1 MKKRVI
7 LPGVGVVVA
16 AAPAFAE
23 TEAFVSLRSTEFVV
37 LVAFIL
43 FIGALLYFKVPALL
57 LGLLDKRAIRIRAE
71 LDEARALREEAKAIL
86 ASYERKQKEAQA
98 QTARIVGTAREE
110 ALTAAAEA
118 KEDLKLTIARR
129 LAAAEERIASARAA
143 AVRDVRERAVTV
155 AIAAAGDVLAR
166 QMTAEAASASIDAAI
181 GQVEAKL
188 H

>member
-1 MKKRVI
+1 
-7 LPGVGVVVA
+7 
-16 AAPAFAE
+16 
-23 TEAFVSLRSTEFVV
+23 VV